1 MYQEDSFKT
10 SQVVYAHT
18 RSDEADME
26 YKMHCHNSYEIYYMV
41 KGNVEYFLEGT
52 SYVPKPGSL
61 LIIPPNCFHGLRVL
75 DGSEYHRIRLH
86 FVPELLTE
94 KEKQLLLGIL
104 GKSWW
109 YMEEQFRAEWYFN
122 SLEECGSYSRELQD
136 IAIRARIVSFLTYLS
151 AMYEKGVGRGPGKED
166 VAQEI
171 LRYITGASAD
181 PDRTASHFEPADPFH
196 SDWRNRRDRRPAGIR
211 RTEYLQYSADAAESG
226 YGCYASGNPFPDTG
240 NSSVHGIWSSGSMLR
255 NV

>member
-94 KEKQLLLGIL
+94 KEKKVVTLYYYEDLTLKEISSILEVSESRISQLHTKALLKMRKKLGNYLGIL
-104 GKSWW
+104 ID
-109 YMEEQFRAEWYFN
+109 
-122 SLEECGSYSRELQD
+122 RE
-136 IAIRARIVSFLTYLS
+136 
-151 AMYEKGVGRGPGKED
+151 
-166 VAQEI
+166 
-171 LRYITGASAD
+171 
-181 PDRTASHFEPADPFH
+181 
-196 SDWRNRRDRRPAGIR
+196 
-211 RTEYLQYSADAAESG
+211 
-226 YGCYASGNPFPDTG
+226 
-240 NSSVHGIWSSGSMLR
+240 
-255 NV
+255 

>member
-94 KEKQLLLGIL
+94 RKNSCFWEFLEKAGGIWKNSSGQNGIL
-104 GKSWW
+104 IPWKNVGLIAGNCRIL
-109 YMEEQFRAEWYFN
+109 QFAH
-122 SLEECGSYSRELQD
+122 GSYR
-136 IAIRARIVSFLTYLS
+136 F
-151 AMYEKGVGRGPGKED
+151 
-166 VAQEI
+166 
-171 LRYITGASAD
+171 
-181 PDRTASHFEPADPFH
+181 
-196 SDWRNRRDRRPAGIR
+196 
-211 RTEYLQYSADAAESG
+211 
-226 YGCYASGNPFPDTG
+226 
-240 NSSVHGIWSSGSMLR
+240 
-255 NV
+255 

>member
-94 KEKQLLLGIL
+94 KEK
-104 GKSWW
+104 
-109 YMEEQFRAEWYFN
+109 
-122 SLEECGSYSRELQD
+122 
-136 IAIRARIVSFLTYLS
+136 
-151 AMYEKGVGRGPGKED
+151 
-166 VAQEI
+166 
-171 LRYITGASAD
+171 
-181 PDRTASHFEPADPFH
+181 TAAF
-196 SDWRNRRDRRPAGIR
+196 
-211 RTEYLQYSADAAESG
+211 
-226 YGCYASGNPFPDTG
+226 G
-240 NSSVHGIWSSGSMLR
+240 NSWKKLVVYGRTVPGRM
-255 NV
+255 VF

>member
-151 AMYEKGVGRGPGKED
+151 AMYEKAVGHLK
-166 VAQEI
+166 
-171 LRYITGASAD
+171 
-181 PDRTASHFEPADPFH
+181 
-196 SDWRNRRDRRPAGIR
+196 NRRSDFDC
-211 RTEYLQYSADAAESG
+211 YLKNNAYSRHRLQAQIPNNNATKHYAYG
-226 YGCYASGNPFPDTG
+226 YRCIYRQLR
-240 NSSVHGIWSSGSMLR
+240 SGSFR
-255 NV
+255 

>member
-61 LIIPPNCFHGLRVL
+61 LIIPPNCFHGPRVL

-86 FVPELLTE
+86 L
-94 KEKQLLLGIL
+94 
-104 GKSWW
+104 
-109 YMEEQFRAEWYFN
+109 
-122 SLEECGSYSRELQD
+122 C
-136 IAIRARIVSFLTYLS
+136 
-151 AMYEKGVGRGPGKED
+151 
-166 VAQEI
+166 
-171 LRYITGASAD
+171 
-181 PDRTASHFEPADPFH
+181 
-196 SDWRNRRDRRPAGIR
+196 RN
-211 RTEYLQYSADAAESG
+211 
-226 YGCYASGNPFPDTG
+226 F
-240 NSSVHGIWSSGSMLR
+240 
-255 NV
+255 

>member
-94 KEKQLLLGIL
+94 RK
-104 GKSWW
+104 
-109 YMEEQFRAEWYFN
+109 
-122 SLEECGSYSRELQD
+122 
-136 IAIRARIVSFLTYLS
+136 
-151 AMYEKGVGRGPGKED
+151 
-166 VAQEI
+166 
-171 LRYITGASAD
+171 
-181 PDRTASHFEPADPFH
+181 TAAF
-196 SDWRNRRDRRPAGIR
+196 
-211 RTEYLQYSADAAESG
+211 
-226 YGCYASGNPFPDTG
+226 G
-240 NSSVHGIWSSGSMLR
+240 NSWKKLGVYGRTVPGRM
-255 NV
+255 VF

>member
-75 DGSEYHRIRLH
+75 DGSSD
-86 FVPELLTE
+86 
-94 KEKQLLLGIL
+94 
-104 GKSWW
+104 GK
-109 YMEEQFRAEWYFN
+109 R
-122 SLEECGSYSRELQD
+122 
-136 IAIRARIVSFLTYLS
+136 
-151 AMYEKGVGRGPGKED
+151 K
-166 VAQEI
+166 
-171 LRYITGASAD
+171 
-181 PDRTASHFEPADPFH
+181 TAAF
-196 SDWRNRRDRRPAGIR
+196 
-211 RTEYLQYSADAAESG
+211 
-226 YGCYASGNPFPDTG
+226 G
-240 NSSVHGIWSSGSMLR
+240 NSWKKLVVYGRTVPGRM
-255 NV
+255 VF

>member
-94 KEKQLLLGIL
+94 KEKKVVTLYYYEDLTLKEISSILEVSESRVSQLHTKALLKMRKRMGNYMGIL
-104 GKSWW
+104 I
-109 YMEEQFRAEWYFN
+109 
-122 SLEECGSYSRELQD
+122 D
-136 IAIRARIVSFLTYLS
+136 
-151 AMYEKGVGRGPGKED
+151 
-166 VAQEI
+166 
-171 LRYITGASAD
+171 
-181 PDRTASHFEPADPFH
+181 
-196 SDWRNRRDRRPAGIR
+196 
-211 RTEYLQYSADAAESG
+211 
-226 YGCYASGNPFPDTG
+226 
-240 NSSVHGIWSSGSMLR
+240 
-255 NV
+255 